1 MQDVMTIG
9 VVAGVGP
16 LAGLDLL
23 LKIVQETVAAR
34 DQDHLTI
41 ASLSQPHQ
49 IPDRTQYLL
58 GEATVNPA
66 HAIAQQL
73 TTLARLG
80 ARVAGIPCNT
90 AHAPAIF
97 DVIRQELQ
105 AGGTPIT
112 LLHMIAEVVQFLLP
126 HAPHI
131 RRVGVLST
139 IGTYLTRVYPQHL
152 EPAGFTALVPPEDM
166 QRELIHSAVYDPTHG
181 IKTQGAVTPTARA
194 HLLTGIRHLQMQ
206 GADAII
212 LGCTEMPLAIT
223 QPTINGTM
231 IIDPTRILARALIQ
245 AADPA
250 KLRPLAMSVLQ
261 DAREVSE

>member
-41 ASLSQPHQ
+41 ASLSQPDQ
-49 IPDRTQYLL
+49 IPDRTLYLL
-58 GEATVNPA
+58 GETAVNPG
-66 HAIAQQL
+66 HAMAQQL
-73 TTLARLG
+73 TTLARMG

-97 DVIRQELQ
+97 DVIRQEL
-105 AGGTPIT
+105 AADGTPIT
-112 LLHMIAEVVQFLLP
+112 LLHMIAEVVRFLVR

-139 IGTYLTRVYPQHL
+139 TGTYLTRVYPQHL
-152 EPAGFTALVPPEDM
+152 ESAGFTVLVPPEDM
-166 QRELIHSAVYDPTHG
+166 QRELIHSAVYDPTYG

-194 HLLTGIRHLQMQ
+194 HLETGIGHLKTQ
-206 GADAII
+206 GVDAII

-223 QPTINGTM
+223 QQTISGTV
-231 IIDPTRILARALIQ
+231 IIDSTRILARALIQ
-245 AADPA
+245 AVAPA
-250 KLRPLAMSVLQ
+250 KLRPLAT
-261 DAREVSE
+261 